1 MAFSSFVGNQA
12 VISEAKREFK
22 AARVVLVVSAPSGG
36 KTTFVRCLEKHF
48 EKDLFFVRPNL
59 DSGDTKST
67 LMSIASRKSGVME
80 AFASGTE
87 FDATKTRRDL
97 RIVLDD
103 VDIGERGLSSTIEEL
118 ILTTPRT
125 VGVVMVL
132 DSAGLRKMSQLKKKG
147 ALVLSLSPPGKDAV
161 QRWARRELLDDDASE
176 EDHVRLRGVLKACNN
191 NISRARRA
199 FEECRSSQD
208 VVDDIK
214 SLGAEDVDNAT
225 TIARL
230 FKTPL
235 SLDWLLDAVCLDGG
249 SMLGQLAWH
258 NAGALM
264 DTPGYM
270 SALQASLTGMV
281 FERSAHLRHDPSG
294 SALGHALSLTPYA
307 NIAKQVDRTAITY
320 TTTMAHGGARAVAR
334 RALATLTDERS
345 VAERAW
351 DACQKTAESKSRK
364 RTGPKKKAAAL

>member
-1 MAFSSFVGNQA
+1 MAFASFVGNQA

-36 KTTFVRCLEKHF
+36 KTTFVRCLEKYF
-48 EKDLFFVRPNL
+48 EDLRFVRPDL

-67 LMSIASRKSGVME
+67 LWSIASRKSGVME
-80 AFASGTE
+80 AFASGVE
-87 FDATKTRRDL
+87 FDVAKASRGL

-103 VDIGERGLSSTIEEL
+103 VDIGERGLSSMIEEL
-118 ILTTPRT
+118 ILGTPRS

-132 DSAGLRKMSQLKKKG
+132 DAAGLRKMSQLKKKG

-161 QRWARRELLDDDASE
+161 QRWARRELLDADASE
-176 EDHVRLRGVLKACNN
+176 EDHARLRVVLKACNN

-199 FEECRSSQD
+199 FEEHRTSQD
-208 VVDDIK
+208 IAEDIK

-235 SLDWLLDAVCLDGG
+235 SVDWLMDVVCLDGG

-258 NAGALM
+258 NASGFM
-264 DTPGYM
+264 DTGYT
-270 SALQASLTGMV
+270 SALKESLTGMV
-281 FERSAHLRHDPSG
+281 LERSSHLRHDPSG
-294 SALGHALSLTPYA
+294 SALGHALSLSPYA
-307 NIAKQVDRTAITY
+307 GIAKQVDRSAITY

-334 RALATLTDERS
+334 RALANMTDERS

-351 DACQKTAESKSRK
+351 DSCQKPAASKSRK
-364 RTGPKKKAAAL
+364 RLGPKKKEAAL

>member
-1 MAFSSFVGNQA
+1 MAFASFVGNQA
-12 VISEAKREFK
+12 VVSEAKREFK
-22 AARVVLVVSAPSGG
+22 AARVVLVVGPPSGG

-48 EKDLFFVRPNL
+48 ESDLRFVRPDL

-67 LMSIASRKSGVME
+67 LWSIATRKSGVME
-80 AFASGTE
+80 AFASGVE
-87 FDATKTRRDL
+87 FDVAQPQRDL

-103 VDIGERGLSSTIEEL
+103 VDTSERGLSSMIEEL
-118 ILTTPRT
+118 ILGTPRS

-161 QRWARRELLDDDASE
+161 QRWARRELLD
-176 EDHVRLRGVLKACNN
+176 EDSTESDHARLRAILKACNN
-191 NISRARRA
+191 NISRARAA
-199 FEECRSSQD
+199 FEQNRSSTD
-208 VVDDIK
+208 VVEDIK

-235 SLDWLLDAVCLDGG
+235 SVSWLMDVVCLDGG

-258 NAGALM
+258 NSSAFMDSGYDAALKK
-264 DTPGYM
+264 
-270 SALQASLTGMV
+270 SLYGMV
-281 FERSAHLRHDPSG
+281 LERSAHLRHDPSG
-294 SALGHALSLTPYA
+294 SALGHALSLSPYA
-307 NIAKQVDRTAITY
+307 DITKHADRSAMTY

-334 RALATLTDERS
+334 RTLATMTDDRS

-351 DACQKTAESKSRK
+351 DSCQKTPASKARK
-364 RTGPKKKAAAL
+364 RAAPKKKQDGL

>member
-1 MAFSSFVGNQA
+1 MAFASFVGNQA
-12 VISEAKREFK
+12 VVSEAKREFK
-22 AARVVLVVSAPSGG
+22 AARVVLVVGPPSGG

-48 EKDLFFVRPNL
+48 ESELRFVRPDL

-67 LMSIASRKSGVME
+67 LWSIATRKSGVME
-80 AFASGTE
+80 AFASGVE
-87 FDATKTRRDL
+87 FDVTQTRRDL

-103 VDIGERGLSSTIEEL
+103 VDTSERGLSSMIEEL
-118 ILTTPRT
+118 ILGTPRS

-161 QRWARRELLDDDASE
+161 QRWARRELLDADSSE
-176 EDHVRLRGVLKACNN
+176 SDHARLRAILKACNN
-191 NISRARRA
+191 NISRARKA
-199 FEECRSSQD
+199 FEQNQSSTD
-208 VVDDIK
+208 VVEDIK

-235 SLDWLLDAVCLDGG
+235 SVSWLMDVVCLDGG

-258 NAGALM
+258 NASAFMESGYDAALKK
-264 DTPGYM
+264 
-270 SALQASLTGMV
+270 SLYGMV
-281 FERSAHLRHDPSG
+281 LERSAHLRHDPSG
-294 SALGHALSLTPYA
+294 SALGHALSLSPYA
-307 NIAKQVDRTAITY
+307 DITKVADRSAMTY

-334 RALATLTDERS
+334 RTLATMTDDRS

-351 DACQKTAESKSRK
+351 DSCQKTPASKARK
-364 RTGPKKKAAAL
+364 RVAPKKKQDGL